1 MTKKYGRMTAA
12 EFIRQAAADPE
23 YQAWGRDNERRNQDL
38 QKVALEEEEGIVED
52 LRGAGLSVTS
62 LWDLVGTNLSY
73 PEAIPVLLDHVTK
86 PYSPRTLDGLVRALI
101 VPEAR
106 GRAWPVLRDVVLA
119 RKTELSSRTPYAL
132 GTILYALGVLAM
144 PADIPAMLQL
154 IADEGLGEY
163 RIGMLENMPA
173 MTCPAS
179 TLEQARMFVPP
190 KAVAREYKKF
200 MNRLSSG
207 AGGST
212 RSHRRR
218 PRAAS

>member
-23 YQAWGRDNERRNQDL
+23 YQARVRDNERRNQEL
-38 QKVALEEEEGIVED
+38 QKVALEEEKGIVED
-52 LRGAGLSVTS
+52 LRGTGLRVAS
-62 LWDLVGTNLSY
+62 LWDLVGTKRSY
-73 PEAIPVLLDHVTK
+73 PEAIPVLLDHVTR

-119 RKTELSSRTPYAL
+119 RKTELSGGAPYAL
-132 GTILYALGVLAM
+132 GTMLYALGVLAV

-154 IADEGLGEY
+154 IADEGLGNY
-163 RIGMLENMPA
+163 RIGMLENTPA

-179 TLEQARMFVPP
+179 TLEQVRAFVPA
-190 KAVAREYKKF
+190 KALAREYKKF
-200 MNRLSSG
+200 LTRLSS
-207 AGGST
+207 
-212 RSHRRR
+212 
-218 PRAAS
+218 